1 MVAGARQSLDTQ
13 TTAAHTSRTPSA
25 GPTATARATSSVDRA
40 ATYLCDVDHHA
51 HSREQDTALLTELA
65 RHCTDD
71 PLALSEAAKDTA
83 TTVTGNL
90 TRGATDDAYG
100 VLTQLRRDTE
110 NSSGLDC
117 RAKLPAIP
125 AQLAPPPHTA
135 RPTPHPTVRHT
146 AAPRPTPSPTRSTP
160 APAVHR
166 TTASAG
172 PPVILSPSGNYYR
185 AGEFCPTRD
194 AGLSTVDAHGNVITC
209 GLESGRYH
217 WHY

>member
-1 MVAGARQSLDTQ
+1 MVTGARESLDPQ

-25 GPTATARATSSVDRA
+25 GPTATVSATSSVDRA
-40 ATYLCDVDHHA
+40 VTYLYDVDHHA
-51 HSREQDTALLTELA
+51 HSRDQDAALLSDLV

-71 PLALSEAAKDTA
+71 PLALSKSAKDTA
-83 TTVTGNL
+83 ATVTGNL

-100 VLTQLRRDTE
+100 VLTQLRRDVKD
-110 NSSGLDC
+110 NSDLDC
-117 RAKLPAIP
+117 REKLPAVP

-146 AAPRPTPSPTRSTP
+146 AAPTPRATPSPTRTS
-160 APAVHR
+160 PAVHR
-166 TTASAG
+166 TTAPAG